1 MELLRS
7 RTGRVTIV
15 GHRGAAA
22 YAPENTMRSFETAR
36 ALGVDMVEFDVHL
49 TADGRC
55 VVIHDETVDRTTDG
69 HGAVGE
75 KTYAELRELDAG
87 DGERIPSLEELLEWA
102 RDVAM
107 PLSVELKHP
116 NVCTRRPYVGLEE
129 AILGLLDAYAVLDAC
144 FVHSYHHPAARR
156 VKELR
161 PDVTTAISCD
171 YADFVDTAAVA
182 RAALADGIHLEWRS
196 LSPEA
201 VEQAHGAGIHILGGG
216 IPKGRDDIIRALI
229 RHGVDLIDSDDPD
242 HLREVV
248 EDELRRMGEGSGRGG
263 VEPLDRERS
272 AVEP

>member
-22 YAPENTMRSFETAR
+22 YAPENTMRSFDTAR

-69 HGAVGE
+69 RGPVGE
-75 KTYAELRELDAG
+75 KTLAEVRELDAG
-87 DGERIPSLEELLEWA
+87 EGERIPTLEQLLEWA

-107 PLSVELKHP
+107 PLSLELKHP
-116 NVCTRRPYVGLEE
+116 NVCTRRPYAGLEE
-129 AILGLLDAYAVLDAC
+129 AVLELLDRFDLIDAC
-144 FVHSYHHPAARR
+144 FVHSYHHAAARR
-156 VKELR
+156 AKELR

-171 YADFVDTAAVA
+171 YADFVDVAAVA
-182 RAALADGIHLEWRS
+182 ASALANGIHLEWRS
-196 LSPEA
+196 LSPES
-201 VEQAHGAGIHILGGG
+201 VEQAHAAGIHILGGG
-216 IPKGRDDIIRALI
+216 IPDGRDDIIRALI
-229 RHGVDLIDSDDPD
+229 RNGVDMIDSDAPD

-248 EDELRRMGEGSGRGG
+248 EDELGRI
-263 VEPLDRERS
+263 
-272 AVEP
+272 AAA

>member
-1 MELLRS
+1 MELLRT

-36 ALGVDMVEFDVHL
+36 ELGVDMVEFDVHL
-49 TADGRC
+49 SADGRC

-75 KTYAELRELDAG
+75 LTYAELRELDAG
-87 DGERIPSLEELLEWA
+87 EGERIPSLEELLEWSS
-102 RDVAM
+102 DVGM

-116 NVCTRRPYVGLEE
+116 NVCTRRPYAGLEE
-129 AILGLLDAYAVLDAC
+129 AVLGLLDRFGLLDRS
-144 FVHSYHHPAARR
+144 FVHSYHHAAARR

-171 YADFVDTAAVA
+171 YGDFVDVAAVA
-182 RAALADGIHLEWRS
+182 RSARADGIHLEWRS

-201 VEQAHGAGIHILGGG
+201 VEQAHAAGIHILGGG
-216 IPKGRDDIIRALI
+216 IPDGRDDIVRALI

-248 EDELRRMGEGSGRGG
+248 EDELARIDEASGLGG
-263 VEPLDRERS
+263 VEGDDGDGR
-272 AVEP
+272 AIEP